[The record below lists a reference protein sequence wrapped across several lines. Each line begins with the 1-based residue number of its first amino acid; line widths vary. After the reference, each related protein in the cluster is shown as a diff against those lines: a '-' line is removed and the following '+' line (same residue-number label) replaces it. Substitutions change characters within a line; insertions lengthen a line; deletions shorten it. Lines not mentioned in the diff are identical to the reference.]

1 MGYQKT
7 GKKLHGEDLHQLCC
21 SPDIM
26 WMNSTGDVCSAYG
39 GDGADIQ
46 GFGGKTLRKESNLD
60 DIGLNGRILLEWIL
74 DKQYEMV

>member
-1 MGYQKT
+1 
-7 GKKLHGEDLHQLCC
+7 
-21 SPDIM
+21 M